1 MIEVTVEVHLQ
12 VVQVVLVNDIYII
25 QKIYINIFIFT
36 KNNQELF
43 LFLGFRDF
51 LEQDQI
57 RHYIL

>member
-12 VVQVVLVNDIYII
+12 VVQVVLVNDIFII
-25 QKIYINIFIFT
+25 QKIYIKILIFT

-43 LFLGFRDF
+43 LFLGFQDF